1 MGITALALLAPAL
14 SYLLS
19 KQAPVLFNGY
29 QIGIELL
36 LINGLITFAGL
47 FLLSTTKKS

>member
-1 MGITALALLAPAL
+1 LLAPVL